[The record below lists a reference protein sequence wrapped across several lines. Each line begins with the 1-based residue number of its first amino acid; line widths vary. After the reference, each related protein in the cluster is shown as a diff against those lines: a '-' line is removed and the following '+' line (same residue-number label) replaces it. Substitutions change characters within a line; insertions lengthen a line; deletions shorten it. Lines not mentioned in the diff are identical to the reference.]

1 MSLFSLEG
9 KVALIT
15 GSTKGIGKAIAQRM
29 AEQGATV
36 VISSRNQDACDE
48 VAAEITA
55 RGDKA
60 IGVACNIN
68 HKDQLQQ
75 LVEKTTA
82 ALGKIDVLVCN
93 AALNPFFGKSQD
105 IPDEAFD
112 KIMQANI
119 GSVHRLCQLV
129 IPGIAESGGGAVVI
143 ISSIGGLK
151 GTDALG
157 AYAISKAADMQI
169 ARNLAV
175 EWGPK
180 NVRVNCIAP
189 GLVRTDFAKALWE
202 NPDIYAATV
211 KNYPLRRIGEPD
223 EIAGAARALR
233 ARLIPIAAPEGTVDC
248 CGTGGDGHHTLNVST
263 AVSLVV
269 AACGVPV
276 AKHGNR
282 AASSKAGA
290 ADTLEALGLD
300 MEAAG
305 RSAEKTLAELGI
317 CFLFAKNHHPA
328 MGRIQP
334 IRQKLGVR
342 TIFNLMGPLSNPAG
356 VRRQLIGIARPAYVP
371 IYAAAKAKLGTERT
385 FIASGDEGLDEL
397 SLAGGNEL
405 ADVQGN
411 DFEMRRVVAVEA
423 NLPHSPV
430 EAIRGGDP
438 AYNARALEALLGGR
452 PGVYRDAV
460 LFNAAATLIIAGRTD
475 DWTEGAEIAAEAL
488 DSGKAKA
495 LLENWIA
502 MTA

>member
-1 MSLFSLEG
+1 MKTLPDARQHLGEAEAEEVFGWILDGE
-9 KVALIT
+9 T
-15 GSTKGIGKAIAQRM
+15 G
-29 AEQGATV
+29 
-36 VISSRNQDACDE
+36 DE
-48 VAAEITA
+48 
-55 RGDKA
+55 D
-60 IGVACNIN
+60 
-68 HKDQLQQ
+68 
-75 LVEKTTA
+75 
-82 ALGKIDVLVCN
+82 
-93 AALNPFFGKSQD
+93 
-105 IPDEAFD
+105 
-112 KIMQANI
+112 
-119 GSVHRLCQLV
+119 
-129 IPGIAESGGGAVVI
+129 
-143 ISSIGGLK
+143 
-151 GTDALG
+151 
-157 AYAISKAADMQI
+157 I
-169 ARNLAV
+169 ARF
-175 EWGPK
+175 
-180 NVRVNCIAP
+180 
-189 GLVRTDFAKALWE
+189 LVDMSARSETS
-202 NPDIYAATV
+202 
-211 KNYPLRRIGEPD
+211 D

-305 RSAEKTLAELGI
+305 RSAEKTLAELRI